1 MKKSESRQT
10 KSGADAAAVPVLQ
23 EVPYQSQWWPHNPT
37 KYLCLSGP
45 PQRHPH
51 TPSRFFD
58 ERGREGRRERKEEGK
73 EELGPGG
80 TLGFWAEQFRLA
92 VPRAEQGTL
101 GIHRNGAKAGT
112 GSILHSNRKDLKQ
125 PRNRMD
131 IQSKD
136 SPSSPS
142 CPQPSKG

>member
-1 MKKSESRQT
+1 M
-10 KSGADAAAVPVLQ
+10 
-23 EVPYQSQWWPHNPT
+23 
-37 KYLCLSGP
+37 
-45 PQRHPH
+45 
-51 TPSRFFD
+51 
-58 ERGREGRRERKEEGK
+58 RGREGRKEREKEEGK

-101 GIHRNGAKAGT
+101 GIHRKGAKAGT